1 MLWPFRFAFVARFGT
16 HYCKLWD
23 MRYCKNCGH
32 RVEAAANLCSDCRR
46 VLLRMT
52 PQHRHYSRQPT
63 KPPRAS
69 RKPRSATG
77 LSKAVSVVATRLEQL
92 RRGENKGQMI
102 VVLALGLLLMLMA
115 VFSSMRGGEEYVGE
129 MRTKSLVYDADSY
142 GKIGLYWMN
151 DKAKMRKATSE
162 EVRSC
167 EKLHPN
173 EAVPICQTTYYE
185 KAEDEQ

>member
-1 MLWPFRFAFVARFGT
+1 VL
-16 HYCKLWD
+16 
-23 MRYCKNCGH
+23 
-32 RVEAAANLCSDCRR
+32 AAAFER
-46 VLLRMT
+46 
-52 PQHRHYSRQPT
+52 
-63 KPPRAS
+63 
-69 RKPRSATG
+69 
-77 LSKAVSVVATRLEQL
+77 L
-92 RRGENKGQMI
+92 RRRGNKGQML
-102 VVLALGLLLMLMA
+102 VVLALGLLLMLMT
-115 VFSSMRGGEEYVGE
+115 VFSSMRSGEEYGGE

-173 EAVPICQTTYYE
+173 EAIPICQTTYYE